1 MDIGFAA
8 WGDYD
13 GDGDLDLCY
22 GGFTLAGSLTSVY
35 RNDAGQLTDINA
47 GMLPMLWSAAA
58 WGDYDN
64 DGDLDLMVAGY
75 DSVAQVPRSILY
87 RNNAGSFVDSGNLFH
102 DVYLPC
108 VSWLDSDNDGDLD
121 LILSGNGNTG
131 DLVLLY
137 RNTASNGTPLVST
150 YCPAKM
156 NALGCVPSISAL
168 GTSSATAQN
177 GFTVRS
183 INMRNNKSGLLFY
196 GSTGRS
202 STPFT
207 GGTLCVQPPVHRTPA
222 VSSGGT
228 SAPGNNCSG
237 SFSLDVNAFRAGT
250 LGGAPA
256 SFLSVPGTIVDS
268 QFWGRDPGFAA
279 PSNTQLS
286 NALEFVIR
294 P

>member
-1 MDIGFAA
+1 
-8 WGDYD
+8 
-13 GDGDLDLCY
+13 
-22 GGFTLAGSLTSVY
+22 
-35 RNDAGQLTDINA
+35 
-47 GMLPMLWSAAA
+47 MLPMLWSAAA

-75 DSVAQVPRSILY
+75 EPVAQVRKAILY
-87 RNNAGSFVDSGNLFH
+87 RNDLGNFVSNGMLFH
-102 DVYLPC
+102 DVQIPC
-108 VSWLDSDNDGDLD
+108 VSWLDSDKDGDLD
-121 LILSGNGNTG
+121 LLLSGNAASG
-131 DLVLLY
+131 DIVRLY
-137 RNTASNGTPLVST
+137 RNDASLGTPLVST
-150 YCPAKM
+150 YCNAKL
-156 NALGCVPSISAL
+156 NSLGCVPSISAL
-168 GTSSATAQN
+168 GTSSATAQS

-196 GSTGRS
+196 GSTGRN

-222 VSSGGT
+222 VISGGT
-228 SAPGNNCSG
+228 PLPANNCSG
-237 SFSLDVNAFRAGT
+237 IFSLDVNAFRSGA

-256 SFLSVPGTIVDS
+256 SFLSVPGTTVDS

-279 PSNTQLS
+279 PNNTQLS